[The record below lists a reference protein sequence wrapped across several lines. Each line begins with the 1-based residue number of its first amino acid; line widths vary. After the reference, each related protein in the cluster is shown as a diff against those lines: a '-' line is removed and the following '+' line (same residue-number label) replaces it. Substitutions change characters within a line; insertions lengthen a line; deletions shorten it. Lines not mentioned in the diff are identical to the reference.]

1 MKKTGK
7 SLFALLL
14 LAVTLLTACKPAAP
28 GPGNETG
35 GNTSAE
41 TAAETTG
48 NGKEEETV
56 TNTDI
61 TKRKYEIVNGIAVQP
76 GATAPAGLS
85 EAVNEYMVNY
95 EALKVEGAVTT
106 FQTGD
111 KYRPGQRI
119 NTEAVMAYLSVPSSI
134 DTVLKSWLEAKD
146 YYSINVM
153 MPINRDSNDYVQRNK
168 ANYGDIQT
176 DAQGKYITHSTSDKV
191 YYMVPTENWTE
202 YIWEIVSAAV
212 TKYDLDS
219 ITFEEPEMW
228 YASGYSEGFKREWEA
243 YYGED
248 WQPQNASPEAML
260 KTMRLKVYLFDRVLS
275 EIADRIHKA
284 SPKTKVYVASH
295 STASYTAIQITAGL
309 NTYLASG
316 KIDGVIG
323 QTWTNTSLVSL
334 KENGKSVQ
342 KPFESSYL
350 GYASFAGASGKLDL
364 FAITDTMADG
374 STPDDEDYFFP
385 VYQDNLVAALMQPE
399 IHRFEAS
406 VWPGRGFEAVTSGY
420 RTVQLSIFAAL
431 NEMAGKKI
439 TYSAGTPGIA
449 YLLSDSLSW
458 QFGSSWSLSSKDGYY
473 GVTLPLIADG
483 IPLKVLS
490 MENVKSADDLKD
502 VTLLIASWDIQK
514 PTAEATCDAI
524 CEWVKNGGTLLYLG
538 GHDKYEVT
546 GYDWWKDSGS
556 PLQGLIDKLGLDL
569 TVTTLKVGSGKTAK
583 WVGDKNYASA
593 GGFAL
598 AQSEGWLVGFEGA
611 STPILTMD
619 DNVIGTVEEA
629 GKGHVVLC
637 GVPSAYFPE
646 LKNGSEIVRTLTEF
660 AADSF
665 TDLGYSPASLM
676 WTKRGNLVA
685 AHSIGKKNALV
696 GSFIDLLDP
705 SLPVIPGKEIKAN
718 GSALL
723 YDISS
728 IDLSVPR
735 VGFAGGTTESK
746 TETAEKTVLTLSGPD
761 GSNIAMTFLCAD
773 GTYPASVLAEP
784 VGGIP
789 FEPDYIWKTDTD
801 SLQITVPGGV
811 KGVTVTVT
819 WGKTKVDDTEKAN
832 YAEFS
837 VLTNNKNEDKDFLT
851 VNQGGSNDSLRFA
864 DAGGKLVYRFD
875 LTVFHEATVTMRI
888 CQNYIVEWSTDNK
901 KWNTIAD
908 YSKTEGYNGTL
919 KGGGN
924 DILLSFYP
932 SIYGKDASELYVR
945 ITDCNPSDGWGG
957 SISSINVR
965 YKLYEGETAYGGG
978 RPAFEPTDA
987 DASDYAGMKQ
997 KKITVNSA
1005 HLNDDREF
1013 AVTDTS
1019 NANGDC
1025 KFCDLNKE
1033 LVYRFD
1039 LNEYENAVVLLEVCQ
1054 NYLIEVS
1061 SDGKKWAVIQNFEEE
1076 HGYRFEGN
1084 GNKAKIA
1091 VSAEKYAKGKDAL
1104 YIRIANSDTSKGWG
1118 GALTAFTVFYE

>member
-7 SLFALLL
+7 TLLVLLL
-14 LAVTLLTACKPAAP
+14 LSVTLLTACRPADP
-28 GPGNETG
+28 GPAEETPAV
-35 GNTSAE
+35 TATE
-41 TAAETTG
+41 TEK

-61 TKRKYEIVNGIAVQP
+61 TKRKYEIVNGVAVQP
-76 GATAPAGLS
+76 GASAPAGLA
-85 EAVNEYMVNY
+85 EVVNEYMVNY

-111 KYRPGQRI
+111 KYRPSQRI
-119 NTEAVMAYLSVPSSI
+119 NTEAVMAYVSVPSGI
-134 DTVLKSWLEAKD
+134 DTVLKSWLETKE

-153 MPINRDSNDYVQRNK
+153 MPINRDSNDYVQRDK

-176 DAQGKYITHSTSDKV
+176 DAQGKYITHSTSDQV

-202 YIWEIVSAAV
+202 YVWEIVSAAV

-228 YASGYSEGFKREWEA
+228 YASGYSEGFKKEWEE

-248 WQPQNASPEAML
+248 WQPQDASPEAML

-275 EIADRIHKA
+275 EIADRVHKA

-316 KIDGVIG
+316 RIDGVIG
-323 QTWTNTSLVSL
+323 QTWTNTSLVAL
-334 KENGKSVQ
+334 KENGRSVQ

-374 STPDDEDYFFP
+374 STPDDEDYYFP

-458 QFGSSWSLSSKDGYY
+458 QYGSKWSLSSKDGYY

-502 VTLLIASWDIQK
+502 VNLLIASWDIQK
-514 PTAEATCDAI
+514 PTSEETCGAV
-524 CEWVKNGGTLLYLG
+524 CEWVKKGGTLLYLG

-546 GYDWWKDSGS
+546 EYDWWKESGS
-556 PLQGLIDKLGLDL
+556 PLQGLLDRLGMDL
-569 TVTTLKVGSGKTAK
+569 TVTAPSVGKGTTAA

-593 GGFAL
+593 GGFSL
-598 AQSEGWLVGFEGA
+598 SLSEGWLAGFEGA
-611 STPILTMD
+611 SDPILTAD
-619 DNVIGTVEEA
+619 DCVIGTVEEA
-629 GKGHVVLC
+629 GKGHVVLV
-637 GVPSAYFPE
+637 GVPSAYFAE
-646 LKNGSEIVRTLTEF
+646 LKNGSEIVRTLTAF

-665 TDLGYSPASLM
+665 TDLGYSETSLM
-676 WTKRGNLVA
+676 WTKRGNLIA
-685 AHSIGKKNALV
+685 AHSIGKKNVLA

-705 SLPVIPGKEIKAN
+705 ALPVISGKEIKAD

-723 YDISS
+723 YDISE

-735 VGFAGGTTESK
+735 VAFTGGTTEKK

-761 GSNIAMTFLCAD
+761 GSDIAMTLLCAD
-773 GTYPASVLAEP
+773 GTYPESVLAEP

-789 FEPDYIWKTDTD
+789 FEPDCIWKTGTD
-801 SLQITVPGGV
+801 SLQISVPGGV

-837 VLTNNKNEDKDFLT
+837 VITNDKNEDKEFLA
-851 VNQGGSNDSLRFA
+851 VNQGAANGSLRFA

-875 LTVFHEATVTMRI
+875 LSVFHEATVTMKI
-888 CQNYIVEWSTDNK
+888 CQNYLVEWSNDNK
-901 KWNTIAD
+901 NWKTIAD
-908 YSKTEGYNGTL
+908 YSKTEDYKGTL

-932 SIYGKDASELYVR
+932 SIYGKDAKELYVR
-945 ITDCNPSDGWGG
+945 ISDCNPSDGWGG
-957 SISSINVR
+957 SISLINVR
-965 YKLYEGETAYGGG
+965 YKLYEGEEAYSGG

-987 DASDYAGMKQ
+987 DASDYVGMKQ
-997 KKITVNSA
+997 KKITVNSS
-1005 HLNDDREF
+1005 HLNDDKEF
-1013 AVTDTS
+1013 VVTDTS
-1019 NANGDC
+1019 SANGDC
-1025 KFCDLNKE
+1025 KFCDLNKAI
-1033 LVYRFD
+1033 VYRFD
-1039 LNEYENAVVLLEVCQ
+1039 LSKYENAVVLIEVCQ

-1061 SDGKKWAVIQNFEEE
+1061 SDGKSWAVIQNFEEE
-1076 HGYRFEGN
+1076 HGYRFEGS

-1104 YIRIANSDTSKGWG
+1104 YLRIANSDTSKGWG